1 MITFNHA
8 TRYPQTAGVERARP
22 AEELQEK
29 CYAFYCSCK
38 GRSAETQIFLIYTIL
53 QTLKSFAIS
62 RKRQMLT
69 KNQKIELVKVLTE
82 KIVACKS
89 AVFVDYKGLKV
100 KDSTELKKSLRAA
113 GVEYVVVRKTLL
125 DIALKNAGIEGVS
138 IKGMEGQ
145 VAISM
150 SNLDEV
156 AAAKIIDTFAK
167 TNENV
172 KLLGGVLGQQVMNA
186 AEVKALAKIP
196 SKEQLLGQLV
206 GTLNAP
212 ISGFVNVLAGNLRGL
227 VQVLNA
233 VKEQKA

>member
-1 MITFNHA
+1 
-8 TRYPQTAGVERARP
+8 
-22 AEELQEK
+22 
-29 CYAFYCSCK
+29 
-38 GRSAETQIFLIYTIL
+38 
-53 QTLKSFAIS
+53 
-62 RKRQMLT
+62 MLT
-69 KNQKIELVKVLTE
+69 KNQKIELVKGLTE
-82 KIVACKS
+82 KIKVAKS
-89 AVFVDYKGLKV
+89 AVFVDFKGLIV
-100 KDSTELKKSLRAA
+100 KDSTELKKSLRAS

-138 IKGMEGQ
+138 IKSMEGQ
-145 VAISM
+145 IALSL
-150 SNLDEV
+150 SNNDEV
-156 AAAKIIDTFAK
+156 SAAKIIDTFAK
-167 TNENV
+167 TNDKV
-172 KLLGGVLGQQVMNA
+172 KMLGGLLGTQVMSA